1 MAIDKINYKGTEFD
15 ILPPVE
21 IISEDDFFTNVV
33 TSIKSCAICKQGD
46 IINIQR
52 LAFNYA
58 DYTKGDIVTVATIN
72 PLYLPK
78 QDVAIRL
85 LASTGGTA
93 IDTIAWIEEGELRIY
108 TDTTGNWEIFLFNT
122 TYLAGRDVEVVE

>member
-1 MAIDKINYKGTEFD
+1 MI
-15 ILPPVE
+15 
-21 IISEDDFFTNVV
+21 FFTNVA
-33 TSIKSCAICKQGD
+33 TSIKSCAICKQGN

-108 TDTTGNWEIFLFNT
+108 TGTTGNWEIFLFNT